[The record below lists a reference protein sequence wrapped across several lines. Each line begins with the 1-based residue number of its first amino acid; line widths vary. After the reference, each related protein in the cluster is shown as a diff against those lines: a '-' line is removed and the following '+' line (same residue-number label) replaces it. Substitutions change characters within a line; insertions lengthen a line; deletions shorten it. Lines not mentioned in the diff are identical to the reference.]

1 MRVQFPRASALWFC
15 VSLARKVLGEPLPEP
30 SGEYNVGARRF
41 VVPFLGEND
50 VVWPNGVSTDYLI
63 TLYYPTADEKPC
75 PKPYLEPE
83 LVKLYADLWNY
94 NISHLTSTLRLN
106 ATYLAE
112 ETGPTLLFGPGGWG
126 VPTGGNYIIISDL
139 VSHGKLAIPK
149 HDIVQANLVSTEGYV
164 VAAFDHVY
172 EQPFVRYPNGTGV
185 YGLPPN
191 FSNYTLDWVEDL
203 HAVRVRQQLHF
214 IDYFP
219 SLVAE
224 LKAPFKTNEF
234 GTFGVSLGGSAA
246 LTVALESDAVAA
258 AINVDGS
265 HWGRLNSTSDSD
277 LRKPS
282 MILGF
287 QGHNANSDRTWN
299 NYRAWQTGWWRL
311 FSVDGSLHPDWSDL
325 GFWKMF
331 GTTRTQGTIDG
342 NRMVYI
348 SRTFTRAFFDD
359 VLRYVNQPLLDSPS
373 GDFPDVH
380 WDEIH
385 NGK

>member
-1 MRVQFPRASALWFC
+1 MKVRIPKALAVWFYL
-15 VSLARKVLGEPLPEP
+15 SLGCAVLGEPLPDP
-30 SGEYNVGARRF
+30 TGGHNVGAQRF
-41 VVPFLGEND
+41 VVPFLEAND
-50 VVWPNGVSTDYLI
+50 VVWPNGVSTEYLV
-63 TLYYPTADEKPC
+63 TLYYPTTDAPPC

-83 LVKLYADLWNY
+83 LAKLYTDLWNY
-94 NISHLTSTLRLN
+94 NSSHLTSTLRWN
-106 ATYLAE
+106 ATYLDE

-126 VPTGGNYIIISDL
+126 VPTDGDYIIISDL
-139 VSHGKLAIPK
+139 VSHGY
-149 HDIVQANLVSTEGYV
+149 T

-203 HAVRVRQQLHF
+203 HAVRVSQQLHF
-214 IDYFP
+214 INYFP
-219 SLVAE
+219 SLVSKLE
-224 LKAPFKTNEF
+224 APFKTNDF

-246 LTVALESDAVAA
+246 LTVALESDVVAA
-258 AINVDGS
+258 AINIDGAN
-265 HWGRLNSTSDSD
+265 WGRLNSTSDSD
-277 LRKPS
+277 LKKPS

-325 GFWKMF
+325 GFWKIF
-331 GTTRTQGTIDG
+331 GTTRTQGPIDG
-342 NRMVYI
+342 RRMVKI
-348 SRTFTRAFFDD
+348 SRTFIRAFFDD
-359 VLRYVNQPLLDSPS
+359 ILRHVNQPLLDSPS
-373 GDFPDVH
+373 EDFPEVH

-385 NGK
+385 NGQSI